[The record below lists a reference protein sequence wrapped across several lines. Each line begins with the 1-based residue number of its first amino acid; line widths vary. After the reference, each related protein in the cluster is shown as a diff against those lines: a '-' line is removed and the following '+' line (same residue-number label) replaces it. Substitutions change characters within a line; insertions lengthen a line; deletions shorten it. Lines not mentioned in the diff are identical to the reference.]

1 MGTSLSSQGAKRLST
16 ARQGSGEALVLR
28 KEQRILAFVVL
39 KIYLASHALSKKRG
53 QSVSDGVSRA
63 SLGVLAFPTLAVL
76 LQSLSVPA
84 AYSGSGMRSI
94 TLLAPSCATGQ
105 EIAYLR

>member
-1 MGTSLSSQGAKRLST
+1 MNDELRFFNQHPATNIQQLP
-16 ARQGSGEALVLR
+16 ARAP
-28 KEQRILAFVVL
+28 EQRILAFVVL

-76 LQSLSVPA
+76 R
-84 AYSGSGMRSI
+84 RSH
-94 TLLAPSCATGQ
+94 LLATGN
-105 EIAYLR
+105 